1 LYPPRNFAHLELNVL
16 PNCSG
21 WYNGKI
27 AAFKDGWY
35 VVKWEDGTSN
45 QYDDLAQMQQMVTA
59 AQDHSGSAAVKNAK
73 QRYPLGTP
81 VYEKFASGW
90 YTGQVTGFEDGKYE
104 VTWSDDSVTYY
115 IDIREM
121 VDQANTGISQGV
133 TAVIVIAVLVIAA
146 GVALVVIRRKRTGK
160 EPPPPPP
167 KRNPLDGSTEKVSG
181 TGQENIADLKPSSS
195 DII

>member
-1 LYPPRNFAHLELNVL
+1 MNIL

-90 YTGQVTGFEDGKYE
+90 YTGKVTDFEDGKYE

-167 KRNPLDGSTEKVSG
+167 KRSPLDGSPEKVSG
-181 TGQENIADLKPSSS
+181 TGQENISDLKPSSS